1 MQVIKN
7 TVARVKPYA
16 KVAGYTLGGIAVAG
30 GAYLAYNAL
39 KGVGAEAAASTVADA
54 ASTVAD
60 AATAAVDAALR
71 G

>member
-7 TVARVKPYA
+7 AVARVKPFA
-16 KVAGYTLGGIAVAG
+16 KVTAYTAGAVAVGGIAF
-30 GAYLAYNAL
+30 LAYNAL

-54 ASTVAD
+54 A
-60 AATAAVDAALR
+60 TAAVDAALR

>member
-7 TVARVKPYA
+7 TIARVKPFA
-16 KVAGYTLGGIAVAG
+16 KVTAYTAGAVAVGGIAF
-30 GAYLAYNAL
+30 LAYNAL
-39 KGVGAEAAASTVADA
+39 KGVGAEAAAEVVSDA

>member
-7 TVARVKPYA
+7 VVARVKPYA
-16 KVAGYTLGGIAVAG
+16 KVTAYTVGGLAVAG

-39 KGVGAEAAASTVADA
+39 KGVGAEAAAEVVSDA